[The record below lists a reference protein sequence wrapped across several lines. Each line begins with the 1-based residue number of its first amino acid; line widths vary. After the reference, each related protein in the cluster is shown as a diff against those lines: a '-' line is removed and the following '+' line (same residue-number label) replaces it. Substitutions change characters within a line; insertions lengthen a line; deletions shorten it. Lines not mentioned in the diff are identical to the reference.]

1 MLVEEIVH
9 GGLDLDVGLQV
20 SEEGTVHRTILAM
33 TEQDPTGEVIPFFP
47 DEVLVVSGG
56 ARGVTA
62 DCIIRM
68 VERQSKTGQTIPTIV
83 LLGRTLLARDPFPC
97 T

>member
-1 MLVEEIVH
+1 MIYHSISRSKAAEEIVH

-20 SEEGTVHRTILAM
+20 SEDGAVHHTILTM
-33 TEQDPTGEVIPFFP
+33 TEQDPTGEVISFFP

-62 DCIIRM
+62 GLYPSD
-68 VERQSKTGQTIPTIV
+68 G
-83 LLGRTLLARDPFPC
+83 
-97 T
+97 